1 MKKGFT
7 LNILSMWA
15 LMIIVLMS
23 SVDLRAQEPSSDAAT
38 YYNQGNAY
46 CKEGQYDK
54 GIYYY
59 NKAIEI
65 APKFSVAYNNRA
77 IGYYYKK
84 EYEKAWD
91 DVHKA
96 QNMGYE
102 VHPGFLNALRKA
114 SGRDR

>member
-1 MKKGFT
+1 MKKVFA
-7 LNILSMWA
+7 LNTLSMCILITV
-15 LMIIVLMS
+15 LMI
-23 SVDLRAQEPSSDAAT
+23 SVEVRAQQPGSDAAT

-46 CKEGQYDK
+46 CKQGQYDK
-54 GIYYY
+54 GICYY

-77 IGYYYKK
+77 ISYYHKK
-84 EYEKAWD
+84 EYDKAWD

-102 VHPGFLNALRKA
+102 VHPGFLDALRKA
-114 SGRDR
+114 SGRER